1 MNVIFYLRVS
11 TDDQTLA
18 PQRLE
23 LKDHAQ
29 RLGAVV
35 VQEYSDVISGATA
48 ARPGLDALIARCAAG
63 GVDAVLAVKIDRL
76 GRSVLNVVGL
86 IERLEAMGVGVI
98 CPGQGIDTRK
108 DNPCGRMQ
116 YQIIAAV
123 AEFERSMIRERTR
136 AGLRVAR
143 ANGKV
148 LGRPSA
154 KAVAPNLRASVIA
167 QWRAE
172 GGVGLRALASRLGGV
187 SVATAQKWAN
197 ATAPACN

>member
-1 MNVIFYLRVS
+1 MKIITYLRVS
-11 TDDQTLA
+11 TEDQTLA

-23 LKDHAQ
+23 LNEWAA
-29 RLGAVV
+29 RVGATVET
-35 VQEYSDVISGATA
+35 EYSDVISGGTA
-48 ARPGLDALIARCAAG
+48 ARPGLDALLERCARG
-63 GVDAVLAVKIDRL
+63 GIDAVLAVKIDRL

-86 IERLEAMGVGVI
+86 IERLEKMGVGVI

-123 AEFERSMIRERTR
+123 AEFEKSMIRERTK

-148 LGRPSA
+148 LGRPSV
-154 KAVAPNLRASVIA
+154 KAVPVEQRAGVIS
-167 QWRAE
+167 QWKIE
-172 GGVGLRALASRLGGV
+172 GGVGVRELAARLGGV
-187 SVATAQKWAN
+187 SIATAAKWAKE
-197 ATAPACN
+197 PAYN